1 MKTFNIELERLLVK
15 IKKERK
21 YAFIMG
27 DFNANTILENNNSKS
42 VKDFINMFSS
52 YYYHKLIN
60 MPTRERNRNYSLLDN
75 IYTNIPDCYNTCT
88 SGVLKFLTQSD
99 HYPIFTIRNK
109 IEQPKPKIHKRRNH
123 SNKNIALFRKQI
135 KRNDWDSL

>member
-1 MKTFNIELERLLVK
+1 
-15 IKKERK
+15 
-21 YAFIMG
+21 MG

-42 VKDFINMFSS
+42 VQDFINMFSS

-60 MPTRERNRNYSLLDN
+60 LPTRERNRTYSLLDN
-75 IYTNIPDCYNTCT
+75 IYTNIPDCNNTCT

-109 IEQPKPKIHKRRNH
+109 IEQPKPKIH
-123 SNKNIALFRKQI
+123 I
-135 KRNDWDSL
+135 KRKKSQ

>member
-1 MKTFNIELERLLVK
+1 M
-15 IKKERK
+15 
-21 YAFIMG
+21 
-27 DFNANTILENNNSKS
+27 NTILENNNNSKS
-42 VKDFINMFSS
+42 AQDFINMFSS

-60 MPTRERNRNYSLLDN
+60 LPTRERNRTISLLDN
-75 IYTNIPDCYNTCT
+75 IYTNIPECHNTCT

-109 IEQPKPKIHKRRNH
+109 IEPPKPKLHITKRNH

-135 KRNDWDSL
+135 KRHDWD